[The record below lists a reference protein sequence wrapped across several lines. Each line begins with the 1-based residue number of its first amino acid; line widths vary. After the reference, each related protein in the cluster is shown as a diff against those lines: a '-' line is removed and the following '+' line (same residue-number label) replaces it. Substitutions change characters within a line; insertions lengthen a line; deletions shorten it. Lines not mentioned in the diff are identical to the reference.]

1 MSTPNLKFE
10 QSPAESLAESFA
22 STPGHQYPSLFHPQ
36 PSMEPLQALTPQS
49 FDEDSMFGDDIGGSL
64 AGTPAPEKKP
74 VKKRKSWGQQLP
86 EPKTNLPPRKRAK
99 TEDEKEQRRVERV
112 LRNRRA
118 AQSSRERKRQ
128 EVEALEAE
136 KRQIERRNNDL
147 ELQLANMA
155 TRCAELEKRLQKAT
169 GGIHGD
175 LSPTFLPSANT
186 TPSRQQTFNGQSPIA
201 LTKDLFA
208 EEQDPSIRQLMMTPQ
223 TLKDTHNT
231 MQSAISPTVNPLS
244 LSSPPPMESDD
255 KSSFN
260 ATSFDMTQHSAAML
274 CDLQCQ
280 SKEQGHWMGTV
291 QTSIITQALSI
302 ILWTQMTWAT
312 ISTILTPLEQIRISL
327 TNGSSLLPTPSLM
340 TLIIWLATT
349 SAPLTIYSSTHLSTK
364 TQRLHSLRPKFTLRI
379 RLLRRLLACSPNM
392 ARPLLDATL
401 EAMRLSSKQ
410 QLARD
415 CLNGAG
421 LCNLRDG
428 DKSPSF
434 ESLMTLS
441 WAIKV
446 IMKEEVQMQTIS
458 KPDAVMNVGQSEQL
472 NDLIGFREFKMVN
485 GKGLS
490 LASMVEWG
498 IPGEKSLNGQWRM
511 ALEDEPTS

>member
-1 MSTPNLKFE
+1 
-10 QSPAESLAESFA
+10 
-22 STPGHQYPSLFHPQ
+22 
-36 PSMEPLQALTPQS
+36 
-49 FDEDSMFGDDIGGSL
+49 
-64 AGTPAPEKKP
+64 
-74 VKKRKSWGQQLP
+74 
-86 EPKTNLPPRKRAK
+86 
-99 TEDEKEQRRVERV
+99 
-112 LRNRRA
+112 
-118 AQSSRERKRQ
+118 
-128 EVEALEAE
+128 
-136 KRQIERRNNDL
+136 
-147 ELQLANMA
+147 
-155 TRCAELEKRLQKAT
+155 
-169 GGIHGD
+169 
-175 LSPTFLPSANT
+175 
-186 TPSRQQTFNGQSPIA
+186 
-201 LTKDLFA
+201 
-208 EEQDPSIRQLMMTPQ
+208 
-223 TLKDTHNT
+223 
-231 MQSAISPTVNPLS
+231 
-244 LSSPPPMESDD
+244 
-255 KSSFN
+255 
-260 ATSFDMTQHSAAML
+260 
-274 CDLQCQ
+274 
-280 SKEQGHWMGTV
+280 
-291 QTSIITQALSI
+291 
-302 ILWTQMTWAT
+302 
-312 ISTILTPLEQIRISL
+312 
-327 TNGSSLLPTPSLM
+327 
-340 TLIIWLATT
+340 
-349 SAPLTIYSSTHLSTK
+349 
-364 TQRLHSLRPKFTLRI
+364 
-379 RLLRRLLACSPNM
+379 M